1 MLNVLRKDEIFK
13 IREQLKHEKER
24 EMRMQKKKELIRIPR
39 SHHDSY
45 NDWNTGLV
53 KKARLGTDVRDD
65 SR

>member
-1 MLNVLRKDEIFK
+1 MLNVHRKDEIFK

-45 NDWNTGLV
+45 ND
-53 KKARLGTDVRDD
+53 
-65 SR
+65 